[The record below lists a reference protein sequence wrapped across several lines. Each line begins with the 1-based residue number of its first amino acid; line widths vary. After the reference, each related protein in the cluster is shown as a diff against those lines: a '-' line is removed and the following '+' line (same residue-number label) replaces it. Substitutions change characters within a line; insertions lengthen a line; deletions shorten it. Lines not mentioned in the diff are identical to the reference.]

1 MSNYGYYLDLDSGD
15 FFARNFSLFANRK
28 NNLLY
33 GEEHV
38 RVDTTFPAAPL
49 ESVRDFQ
56 NKLKAPLVMA
66 IVSSG
71 LILTS
76 VLSFVKNSV
85 LAIINVLVFDFEQV
99 GTFCIKAFIDIMAAC
114 YAALSIIMDVSYSF
128 VTLIAQ
134 TMITGYVLVTK
145 GEWWEVTQD
154 LVNEDT
160 IGFSES
166 FLETSCSAMKDLLNQ
181 EDGLENYLENTNGF
195 FQPFNSDVRAHLKAP
210 LVVPVSCLTGMLGMT
225 LGMVTHITLATINL
239 AVFDFRQAWVDT
251 KIACHN
257 FESAIFFVFM
267 AIADTL
273 YATTKLITRA
283 LTTANYAVG
292 DAIDRYRE
300 PANPSILLPS

>member
-15 FFARNFSLFANRK
+15 FFARNFSLLANRK

-33 GEEHV
+33 GEEDV
-38 RVDTTFPAAPL
+38 RVGTTFPAAPF
-49 ESVRDFQ
+49 ESARDFQ
-56 NKLKAPLVMA
+56 NKLKAPLVMT

-76 VLSFVKNSV
+76 ALSFVKNSV
-85 LAIINVLVFDFEQV
+85 LAIVNLIVFDFEQV
-99 GTFCIKAFIDIMAAC
+99 DTFCIKAFIDIMALC
-114 YAALSIIMDVSYSF
+114 YAGLSVVMDVSYSL

-134 TMITGYVLVTK
+134 TMITGYVLVTN
-145 GEWWEVTQD
+145 GEWWEATQD
-154 LVNEDT
+154 VVNEDT

-166 FLETSCSAMKDLLNQ
+166 FLETSCSAMKDRLNQ
-181 EDGLENYLENTNGF
+181 EDGLGSYLENTNGF
-195 FQPFNSDVRAHLKAP
+195 FQPFSSDVRTHLKAP

-225 LGMVTHITLATINL
+225 LGMATHITLATINL
-239 AVFDFRQAWVDT
+239 AVLDFSQAWVDT
-251 KIACHN
+251 KVAWHN

-283 LTTANYAVG
+283 LTTADYAVG

-300 PANPSILLPS
+300 PANPSILIPT